1 MNWVLIQQKLWY
13 CVWKKPFHVCIPLKW
28 YVSLLWQGL
37 GCTTSCVPTHT
48 VYCAMDTLNKLCSM
62 CPVYITDQSR
72 IYTCTHATDQQT
84 SQWMSLSTSTVVL
97 HSSISHKRVCWR
109 ALSSTE
115 ALSWFLPASSAV
127 QLEWVGV
134 GGLPWPPQTWER
146 CQQQQEE
153 EQQAPRNVAYQQN

>member
-1 MNWVLIQQKLWY
+1 MFGKSHSMCAYHL
-13 CVWKKPFHVCIPLKW
+13 LKW

-48 VYCAMDTLNKLCSM
+48 AYCAMDTLNKSCSM
-62 CPVYITDQSR
+62 CPVYTTDQSR
-72 IYTCTHATDQQT
+72 IYPCYRPTNFTVDE
-84 SQWMSLSTSTVVL
+84 SLHIYSGTPQL

-115 ALSWFLPASSAV
+115 ALSWFLPAFSAV
-127 QLEWVGV
+127 QLKWVGV